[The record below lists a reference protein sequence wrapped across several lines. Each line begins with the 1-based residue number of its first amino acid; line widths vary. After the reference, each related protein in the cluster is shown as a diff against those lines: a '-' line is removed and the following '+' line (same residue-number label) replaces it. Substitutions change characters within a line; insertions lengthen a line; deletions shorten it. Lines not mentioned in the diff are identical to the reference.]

1 MAYVIRG
8 EVVERRE
15 IQIGGTDGDRVE
27 VRRGLAPGDRVVLT
41 PSETLRDGAKVVV
54 K

>member
-1 MAYVIRG
+1 VAFVIRG

-15 IQIGGTDGDRVE
+15 IQIGGADGDRVE
-27 VRRGLAPGDRVVLT
+27 IRRGLTPGDRVVLT
-41 PSETLRDGAKVVV
+41 PPETLRDGAKVVV